1 MWARIMESW
10 RAIGNAPVWGAA
22 LARKVHYNFKPN
34 DLNRCR
40 RRWRLGR
47 NNMTMSSIRR
57 RLPIGLAA
65 GFAVLLPT
73 SLRADYLDDIGYTA
87 LVAEL
92 QAAGKAVPD
101 GSGVSVTQTEASTG
115 TSTSGG
121 VTYDAYLPDS
131 SLFTGVTITNA
142 SASAYPATFSGHANV
157 VGQYLYGD
165 ASMARG
171 ISSVT
176 AYLADDWIES
186 GFLNATSG
194 ISHTAPKVE
203 SNDVFNASWVGS
215 TGSAANDKI
224 VLNRLDYAIQ
234 RDDFVAVVATNNGS
248 TPENLPASAYNVIS
262 VGLTNGN
269 HASGTSTVNTSVTFP
284 QLVVPM
290 GVTSYATPVVSS
302 AAALLIQTARA
313 SATTSTNG
321 SKSEAIKAILLAGA
335 TKDEFASWSRTD
347 TAPLDAT
354 FGAGELNVQNSYHI
368 LTAGEQTANST
379 VAATGW
385 DFGSISRT
393 ATTTYS
399 FDLASSGDVSI
410 VLTWNAIYTGGN
422 YNSLTLGL
430 ANLDLYLYAVDAG
443 GGQTLVQQSV
453 STGNI
458 EEIWATNLNA
468 GDYIMKVTYGSNSF
482 GSLSSI
488 EYALAWQTT
497 ALDVTAVPESSWT
510 AGGIAV
516 ALVIVISAR
525 RRRLVQAV
533 RPAAAR

>member
-1 MWARIMESW
+1 
-10 RAIGNAPVWGAA
+10 
-22 LARKVHYNFKPN
+22 
-34 DLNRCR
+34 
-40 RRWRLGR
+40 LGR

>member
-1 MWARIMESW
+1 
-10 RAIGNAPVWGAA
+10 
-22 LARKVHYNFKPN
+22 
-34 DLNRCR
+34 
-40 RRWRLGR
+40 
-47 NNMTMSSIRR
+47 MSLIRR
-57 RLPIGLAA
+57 CLPIALAA
-65 GFAVLLPT
+65 GFAGLWPT
-73 SLRADYLDDIGYTA
+73 SLRADYLDDIGYTG

-92 QAAGKAVPD
+92 QAAGKTTPD

-121 VTYDAYLPDS
+121 VTYYSYLPDS

-142 SASAYPATFSGHANV
+142 SASAYPATFSGHANT
-157 VGQYLYGD
+157 VGQYLFGD
-165 ASMARG
+165 TSMARG

-176 AYLADDWIES
+176 AYLADDWIGS
-186 GFLNATSG
+186 GFLNSTSG
-194 ISHTAPKVE
+194 ISHVAPKVE
-203 SNDVFNASWVGS
+203 NNDVLNASWVGS
-215 TGSAANDKI
+215 TGSTANDKI

-248 TPENLPASAYNVIS
+248 TPQNLPAGAYNAIS
-262 VGLTNGN
+262 VGLTNGG
-269 HASGTSTVNTSVTFP
+269 HASGTSTVNPSVTFP
-284 QLVVPM
+284 HLVVPE
-290 GVTSYATPVVSS
+290 GATSWATPVVSS

-313 SATTSTNG
+313 STTTSTNG

-354 FGAGELNVQNSYHI
+354 YGAGELNVQNSYDI
-368 LTAGEQTANST
+368 MTAGEQTANSA

-399 FDLASSGDVSI
+399 FDLSASGNVSI
-410 VLTWNAIYTGGN
+410 VLTWNAIYTGSN
-422 YNSLTLGL
+422 YNSLSLGL

-458 EEIWATNLNA
+458 EDIWATNLSA
-468 GDYIMKVTYGSNSF
+468 GDYIMKVTYGSNSS

-497 ALDVTAVPESSWT
+497 SLAVTPVPESAWT
-510 AGGIAV
+510 AGGIVAV
-516 ALVIVISAR
+516 LVVVVSV
-525 RRRLVQAV
+525 RRRLLA
-533 RPAAAR
+533 